1 MGARR
6 ILPEPAE
13 LERLRLTEQMSLQEI
28 ADKFCVSREAV
39 RQSLRRAGI
48 RSRPWTRYE
57 EEVPWTIKPQHR
69 NAHPLNLLRACARVD
84 RGMPISEERRVEAQ
98 RWRRNLRRQGLVVGY
113 GLHET
118 AEGKRRFGFYYAQAR
133 AGVDK
138 GLIREP
144 KV

>member
-13 LERLRLTEQMSLQEI
+13 LERLRLDEKLSLQEI
-28 ADKFCVSREAV
+28 ADKYSVSREAV

-48 RSRPWTRYE
+48 RSRPWVRYE
-57 EEVPWTIKPQHR
+57 SEIPWVIKPQHR
-69 NAHPLNLLRACARVD
+69 NAHPLNMLRACARAD
-84 RGMPISEERRVEAQ
+84 RRMPISEAKRVEAQ
-98 RWRRNLRRQGLVVGY
+98 RWRMNLRQQGLVVGY
-113 GLHET
+113 GLHAT
-118 AEGKRRFGFYYAQAR
+118 AEGQREFGFYYTQAR

>member
-28 ADKFCVSREAV
+28 ADKFSVSREAV

-48 RSRPWTRYE
+48 RSRPWVRYE
-57 EEVPWTIKPQHR
+57 AEIPWTIKPQHR
-69 NAHPLNLLRACARVD
+69 NAHPLNMLRACARAD
-84 RGMPISEERRVEAQ
+84 RGMAISDVRSEEAQ
-98 RWRRNLRRQGLVVGY
+98 RWRRNLRQQGLVVGY
-113 GLHET
+113 GLHQT
-118 AEGKRRFGFYYAQAR
+118 AEGSREFGFYYTPAR
-133 AGVDK
+133 AGVDQ